1 MNVKKRL
8 ILYLPYL
15 VIGLYAGKLPQA
27 WRMAAGVNAA
37 EKLLSIMGGMEL
49 AFASP
54 LPSFYLPDLS
64 SFSDALAPA
73 AIRHACGSLPA
84 YRPITRYGRY
94 SISRFFTFIGFSPAS
109 CF

>member
-27 WRMAAGVNAA
+27 WRMAAGVNAS
-37 EKLLSIMGGMEL
+37 EKLLNIMGGLER

-54 LPSFYLPDLS
+54 LPSFYLPDLLIGLMLGA
-64 SFSDALAPA
+64 ALRLAVYLKGKNA
-73 AIRHACGSLPA
+73 KK
-84 YRPITRYGRY
+84 
-94 SISRFFTFIGFSPAS
+94 
-109 CF
+109 